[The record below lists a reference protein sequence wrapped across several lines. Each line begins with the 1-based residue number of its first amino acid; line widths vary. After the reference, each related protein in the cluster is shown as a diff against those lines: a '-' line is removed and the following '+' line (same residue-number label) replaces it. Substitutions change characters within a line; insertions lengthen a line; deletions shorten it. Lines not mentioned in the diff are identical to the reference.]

1 MDAAVTRIATALGA
15 RTFAGTATAATPSD
29 VAEEAGEIAR
39 LAQGLGR
46 PSGVYRMSDLA
57 LQYQFARPGPAHDW
71 LLGLLTPLL
80 DHQHLLAT
88 LRAYIDHDYSRQAT
102 AEALVV
108 HRNTLNYRLNRIA
121 VLTGHDPGRLD
132 HIPVFAAALTA
143 YDLDAATD
151 RL

>member
-1 MDAAVTRIATALGA
+1 MDAAVTRIAAALGA
-15 RTFAGTATAATPSD
+15 RTFAGTATAANPSD
-29 VAEEAGEIAR
+29 VPERAEEAGEI
-39 LAQGLGR
+39 
-46 PSGVYRMSDLA
+46 
-57 LQYQFARPGPAHDW
+57 ARPGPAHDW

-88 LRAYIDHDYSRQAT
+88 LRAYVDHDYSRQAT

-132 HIPVFAAALTA
+132 HIPLFAAALTA

-151 RL
+151 RPRANT